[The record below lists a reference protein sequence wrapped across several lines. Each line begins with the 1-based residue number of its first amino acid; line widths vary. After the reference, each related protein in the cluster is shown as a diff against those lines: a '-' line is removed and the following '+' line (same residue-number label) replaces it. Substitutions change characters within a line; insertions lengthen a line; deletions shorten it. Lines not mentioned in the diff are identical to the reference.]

1 MGKIKRGILGGFQGK
16 VANVI
21 GQGWKGIDVMR
32 SMPISVAN
40 PKTPAQTAN
49 RTKFSD
55 LVEVSKAIG
64 SAYLRKTFDKQAI
77 RKTTFNAFVSAN
89 MKAQDTYPT
98 WKKQAF
104 VLAGEYSDK
113 TGYNL
118 SASMAIQTG
127 TVSVEFS
134 AAVNTYGFVDTD
146 KVSLAVI
153 NTDSSNSLRTS
164 VVVEGAEWN
173 DGTISV
179 NVANLTNLDNCSICL
194 VVSKQ
199 ADGRNYAFDVQ

>member
-40 PKTPAQTAN
+40 PRTPAQTAN

-77 RKTTFNAFVSAN
+77 RKTTFNAFVAAN

-98 WKKQAF
+98 WKKKAF
-104 VLAGEYSDK
+104 VLAGEYADAA
-113 TGYNL
+113 GYNFNPQTNL
-118 SASMAIQTG
+118 PTG
-127 TVSVEFS
+127 TVTIDFDSVTN
-134 AAVNTYGFVDTD
+134 AYGFIDTD
-146 KVSLAVI
+146 KVSACII
-153 NTDSSNSLRTS
+153 NVDSSNTLRTS
-164 VVVEGAEWN
+164 VVIETAEWSE
-173 DGTISV
+173 GTISLKV
-179 NVANLTNLDNCSICL
+179 TNLVSLENCSICL

-199 ADGRNYAFDVQ
+199 SDGRNYAFNV

>member
-40 PKTPAQTAN
+40 PRTPAQTAN

-77 RKTTFNAFVSAN
+77 RKTTFNAFVAAN

-98 WKKQAF
+98 WKRKDF

-113 TGYNL
+113 AGYNL
-118 SASMAIQTG
+118 SAEMQISSG
-127 TVSVEFS
+127 TVTISFS
-134 AAVNTYGFVDTD
+134 TLTNLYGFVDTD
-146 KVSLAVI
+146 KVSACII
-153 NTDSSNSLRTS
+153 NTDGTNTLRAS
-164 VVVEGAEWN
+164 VIIEGAEWSE
-173 DGTISV
+173 GTISFRV
-179 NVANLTNLDNCSICL
+179 TNLASLDDCSICL
-194 VVSKQ
+194 VVTKQ
-199 ADGRNYAFDVQ
+199 ADGRNYAFNV

>member
-40 PKTPAQTAN
+40 PRTPAQTAN

-77 RKTTFNAFVSAN
+77 RKTTFNAFVAAN

-104 VLAGEYSDK
+104 VLAGEYADRA
-113 TGYNL
+113 GYNL
-118 SASMAIQTG
+118 SKDINFPTG
-127 TVSVEFS
+127 TVTINFS
-134 AAVNTYGFVDTD
+134 AAVNGFGFVDTD
-146 KVSLAVI
+146 KVSACII
-153 NTDSSNSLRTS
+153 NTDSSNTLRAS
-164 VVVEGAEWN
+164 VSIEGAEWSE
-173 DGTISV
+173 GSLALQVT
-179 NVANLTNLDNCSICL
+179 NLTSLDNCSICL
-194 VVSKQ
+194 VVTKQ
-199 ADGRNYAFDVQ
+199 ADGRNYAFNV

>member
-40 PKTPAQTAN
+40 PRTPAQQAN

-55 LVEVSKAIG
+55 LVDASKAIG

-89 MKAQDTYPT
+89 MKAQEQYPT
-98 WKKQAF
+98 WIKKGF
-104 VLAGEYSDK
+104 VLAGEYADK
-113 TGYNL
+113 AGYNINAEMHI
-118 SASMAIQTG
+118 SSG
-127 TVSVEFS
+127 TVAINFS
-134 AAVNTYGFVDTD
+134 SPTNAFGFIDTD
-146 KVSLAVI
+146 KVSACII
-153 NTDSSNSLRTS
+153 NVDSNNKLRPS
-164 VVVEGAEWN
+164 VVIESAEWSE
-173 DGTISV
+173 GTISLKV
-179 NVANLTNLDNCSICL
+179 TNLVSLENCSICL
-194 VVSKQ
+194 VISKQ
-199 ADGRNYAFDVQ
+199 SDGRNYAFNV

>member
-40 PKTPAQTAN
+40 PRTPAQTAN

-77 RKTTFNAFVSAN
+77 RKTTFNAFVAAN
-89 MKAQDTYPT
+89 MKAQETYPT
-98 WKKQAF
+98 WKKKEF

-113 TGYNL
+113 AGYNL
-118 SASMAIQTG
+118 SAQMQISSG
-127 TVSVEFS
+127 TVTIEFNS
-134 AAVNTYGFVDTD
+134 TVNGFGFVDTD
-146 KVSLAVI
+146 KVSACVI
-153 NTDSSNSLRTS
+153 NTDSTNTLRAS
-164 VVVEGAEWN
+164 VNIEGAEWSE
-173 DGTISV
+173 GTLSLTV
-179 NVANLTNLDNCSICL
+179 TNLTSLDNCSICL
-194 VVSKQ
+194 VVTKQ
-199 ADGRNYAFDVQ
+199 ADGRNYAFNV